1 MNQKES
7 KVLRTEV
14 VKQASE
20 LINIEG
26 YRFEGFS
33 SEGAVFMDGEGESF
47 VVRVIVKKPE
57 TDVLDQIAKFEA
69 KVAKEAKEAKEKEE
83 KGE

>member
-26 YRFEGFS
+26 YQFEGFS
-33 SEGAVFMDGEGESF
+33 SEGAVFMNGEESF